1 MAWTPKRVTMF
12 QATTLTPSREPLV
25 MTSAAPHSTAL
36 KSAAA
41 MPATAPATMVTATT
55 SRT

>member
-1 MAWTPKRVTMF
+1 MAWTLKRVTMF
-12 QATTLTPSREPLV
+12 HSTTLTPSREPLV
-25 MTSAAPHSTAL
+25 MMSAAPHSTAL
-36 KSAAA
+36 NSAAA